1 MKFMSWPHH
10 VYFKTYLF
18 FGLSHSSEGQSA
30 YLDYLSQVAC
40 LFICLSVCSHI
51 PSAWC
56 CPTVLPT
63 ELRMI
68 VFILCLDQKFSFNL
82 NFIYLLLC
90 LHMTCKEK
98 QTKKLLTR
106 LFRALFQRC
115 LLLWTLLLFPWLLY
129 VCSCATLFLLLDD
142 GLNYSS

>member
-1 MKFMSWPHH
+1 MSWPHH

-98 QTKKLLTR
+98 QKKNFWQDFLGLS
-106 LFRALFQRC
+106 FKGVYF
-115 LLLWTLLLFPWLLY
+115 FEH
-129 VCSCATLFLLLDD
+129 SC
-142 GLNYSS
+142 YSHGFCTFAVVPHYFYY